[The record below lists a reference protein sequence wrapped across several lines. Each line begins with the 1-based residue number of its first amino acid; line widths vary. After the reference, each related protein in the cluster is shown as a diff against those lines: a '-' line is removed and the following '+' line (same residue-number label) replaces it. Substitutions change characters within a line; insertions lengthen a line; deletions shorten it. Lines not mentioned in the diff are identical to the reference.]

1 MDALIL
7 SCGTG
12 GGHNAAARAI
22 QEELERRGDRAVF
35 MNPYALRS
43 QRTVDRVDDVYIAV
57 AQRSPRT
64 FGLVYKLGDL
74 YRRLPW
80 RSPVYLFQRKTAKAL
95 DAFLR
100 RRHFDVIL
108 CTHVYPAEAL
118 TVLKDRGTALPP
130 VIFVA
135 TDYACTPFTE
145 ETDCDAY
152 VIPHP
157 TLLEEFQ
164 SFGIPAH
171 KLHPLGIPVGAD
183 FSRSVTR
190 QEARKALGLGEEE
203 TCLLISGGSMGAG
216 VLKKAVKKLYAQWR
230 GKARL
235 IIICG
240 TNDRLYKSLEK
251 AYGQDVT
258 LLHSTDQ
265 MALYLRACDLYLTKP
280 GGLSSTEAAVAGVA
294 LVHLPPIPGCETRN
308 ARFFSQHGLS
318 IPDDQTHQAPDLAPQ
333 VTRRQ
338 KEVILPDAAQRVCD
352 LAHAMARDSAAAP
365 AQ

>member
-1 MDALIL
+1 M

-22 QEELERRGDRAVF
+22 QEELERQGHRATL

-43 QRTVDRVDDVYIAV
+43 QRTVERVDDVYISV

-64 FGLVYKLGDL
+64 FGFVYKLGEL

-80 RSPVYLFQRKTAKAL
+80 RSPVYFFQRKTAKAL
-95 DAFLR
+95 EEFLR
-100 RRHFDVIL
+100 RERFDVVL
-108 CTHVYPAEAL
+108 CTHVYPAEML
-118 TVLKDRGTALPP
+118 TVLKNRGVTLPR

-157 TLLEEFQ
+157 ALAEEFR
-164 SFGIPAH
+164 SFGIPAQ
-171 KLHPLGIPVGAD
+171 KLHPLGIPVGGA
-183 FSRSVTR
+183 FSQSVTR
-190 QEARKALGLGEEE
+190 QEARAALGLAEEE
-203 TCLLISGGSMGAG
+203 TYLLISGGSMGAG
-216 VLKKAVKKLYAQWR
+216 VLKKAVKQLYAQWA

-235 IIICG
+235 IVICG
-240 TNDRLYKSLEK
+240 TNDRLYKTLDK
-251 AYGQDVT
+251 RYGQGVT
-258 LLHSTDQ
+258 LLRSTDQ

-280 GGLSSTEAAVAGVA
+280 GGLSSTEAAVAGVP

-308 ARFFSQHGLS
+308 ARFFAQRGLS
-318 IPDDQTHQAPDLAPQ
+318 IPQKELDRAALLASEA
-333 VTRRQ
+333 VRRQ
-338 KEVILPDAAQRVCD
+338 REDIPPGAAGRVCALAQD
-352 LAHAMARDSAAAP
+352 LV
-365 AQ
+365 AQGQAVSGK